1 MLQKRLLLKSGISL
15 TVLKSCPDDMPD
27 RINLKHISIVL
38 HRPRSPENI
47 GAAARA
53 MRNMGIDQLV
63 VVDPHN
69 CDLTRVCKM
78 ATHAALEVVEKM
90 RVFDTL
96 DEALAE
102 YAFVAGTTARLGG
115 QRKVITSPP
124 TLAQKLISIS
134 DQNRIAILFG
144 PEDRGLSNEDI
155 RLCHTLVNIPT
166 AEFSSLNLAQAVMI
180 VCYELFRYTTKK
192 PPDFVPRLAS
202 RHELDAMYAQLKEIM
217 VQISFINPDNPDYF
231 LNNFRHFFNRLPLR
245 AKEVQIIR
253 GICRQINW
261 YGEKRYQDG
270 LKEKG
275 E

>member
-1 MLQKRLLLKSGISL
+1 
-15 TVLKSCPDDMPD
+15 MPD

-63 VVDPHN
+63 VVNPHN

-78 ATHAALEVVEKM
+78 ATHAAMDVVEKM
-90 RVFDTL
+90 MVFDTL
-96 DEALAE
+96 EQAVDDC
-102 YAFVAGTTARLGG
+102 AFVAGTTARLGG

-124 TLAQKLISIS
+124 ILAEKLVSIS
-134 DQNRIAILFG
+134 GQNRIAILFG
-144 PEDRGLSNEDI
+144 PEDRGLTNEEI

-180 VCYELFRYTTKK
+180 VCYELFRYTTGK
-192 PPDFVPRLAS
+192 PHETVPRLAN
-202 RHELDAMYAQLKEIM
+202 RHELDAMYAQLKEILI
-217 VQISFINPDNPDYF
+217 QISFINPDNPDYF
-231 LNNFRHFFNRLPLR
+231 LNNFRHFFSRLPLR

-253 GICRQINW
+253 GICRQIKW
-261 YGEKRYQDG
+261 YGEKRYQNG
-270 LKEKG
+270 LKQKG